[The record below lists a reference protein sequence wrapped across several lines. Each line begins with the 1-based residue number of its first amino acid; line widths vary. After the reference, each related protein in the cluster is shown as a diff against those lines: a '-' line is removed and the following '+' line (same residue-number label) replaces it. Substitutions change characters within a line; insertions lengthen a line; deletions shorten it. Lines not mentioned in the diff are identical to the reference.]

1 MTFRLFEVHFPQKTV
16 EVWERIMPDGKIEQY
31 QVGGEVDGAVIHET

>member
-1 MTFRLFEVHFPQKTV
+1 VTFPNKKL

-31 QVGGEVDGAVIHET
+31 QVGTK

>member
-16 EVWERIMPDGKIEQY
+16 EVWERIMPTARSNSIKWERNNG
-31 QVGGEVDGAVIHET
+31 HEA